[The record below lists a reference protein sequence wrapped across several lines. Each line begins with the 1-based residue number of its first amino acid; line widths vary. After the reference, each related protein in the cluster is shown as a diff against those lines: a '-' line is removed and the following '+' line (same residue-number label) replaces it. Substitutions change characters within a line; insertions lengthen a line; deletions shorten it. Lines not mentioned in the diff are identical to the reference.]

1 MPPKAKPARQPR
13 AVAPQP
19 EPQPEPRQP
28 EPGTLAVELRG
39 SLDRVGLDGA
49 VDGWCWSPD
58 TPGQRRDVAI
68 ALDGVPVLRL
78 SADLARQDLT
88 EAGFGDGRHAFS
100 GRLPREA
107 MQPGTRVLA
116 ALIDTGSGQRIGAPI
131 ALTWPDLPM
140 VPESVAVAATPLA
153 EIGGNLDR
161 VTRDGWVSGWC
172 WQPQAPGRRL
182 EVEILVGGGVV
193 GRTLAAGFRADL
205 QLAGISDGAH
215 GFAFALPY
223 DVLAERGTLRITA
236 REAASQA
243 AIGEPVVMR
252 LGRLAETEQ
261 RILDLERQVRLLR
274 GQLADAARNAQGQP
288 AADEQAARALFGR
301 VAGFFQ
307 SLANGVQEQP
317 GASLAAVLDDIAAR
331 LPAFD
336 LARPAS
342 ALVLVCI
349 PASAP
354 IEALHRCLAA
364 LADSGSDRLAEIALF
379 DDAGADP
386 RAALLP
392 NLVGG
397 LRYVR
402 VAGPATMAQAMDA
415 AIRQFAGPLVAMLSP
430 HALAAE
436 GWLDGLIETLTHD
449 PRAALASAVLV
460 RGDGLLQ
467 HAGLALGRAGSLRD
481 VAQFADAELPE
492 LRARRRLDAASAMA
506 CVIDRARL
514 LAAGGLDHAFHSLPH
529 AVVELSLRLRAQGG
543 RLLLQPAASLA
554 WGGSD
559 ADAASPEVDGPGE
572 DARRLRLAAL
582 RALDLAGQPAMR
594 ATAADFAGHALVVED
609 DIPRPDQDA
618 GSIAAFEQ
626 MVVLCELGWRVT
638 FIAARDAP
646 TPRGARQRLER
657 AGIEVLQPP
666 HTLSVGDYLR
676 EHGEQL
682 DLVHIY
688 RHHNAAVIAPQVREW
703 AARAKLVFSPA
714 DLHFLREAR
723 AAALAG
729 RGDDYAGAQTRAQ
742 ELACVAG
749 ADASLV
755 VSDYE
760 LDLLRRETDAERL
773 YLLRWITRTVPDVP
787 GFAGR
792 HGVLF
797 IGNFNHPPN
806 ADAVTWYAEAVV
818 PLVRAG
824 RPDIVL
830 HVVGAN
836 ASLALQALAAPGIV
850 LHGWVEDVAPLFASV
865 RLSVAPLRFGAGFKG
880 KVATSLAYGVPV
892 VGTPMAFE
900 GTGLA
905 PGDGIAVGADA
916 AALAREILRL
926 HDDALSWGAL
936 SQRGQ
941 ERVEALY
948 SPQAASEL
956 YQRMLADLG
965 LTVIAPL
972 PVEKASRPAQDDE

>member
-1 MPPKAKPARQPR
+1 MPPKAKSVRRPR
-13 AVAPQP
+13 AAAAVP
-19 EPQPEPRQP
+19 EPEA
-28 EPGTLAVELRG
+28 LAPDLRG
-39 SLDRVGLDGA
+39 SLDRVGLDGT

-58 TPGQRRDVAI
+58 TPGLRRDIAI
-68 ALDGVPVLRL
+68 ALDGIPVLRL
-78 SADLARQDLT
+78 SADRAREDLA

-107 MQPGTRVLA
+107 MRPGAHVLA
-116 ALIDTGSGQRIGAPI
+116 VLIDSGSGQQIGAPVG
-131 ALTWPDLPM
+131 LTWPALP
-140 VPESVAVAATPLA
+140 VLPESVAAAAEPPVEVA
-153 EIGGNLDR
+153 GNLDR

-172 WQPQAPGRRL
+172 WQPDAPGRRL

-193 GRTLAAGFRADL
+193 GRTLAASFRADL

-236 REAASQA
+236 REAASHA

-252 LGRLAETEQ
+252 LGGLAETEQ
-261 RILDLERQVRLLR
+261 RILELERQVRLLR
-274 GQLADAARNAQGQP
+274 GQLADTARHAQGQP
-288 AADEQAARALFGR
+288 AAEEQAARALFGR

-307 SLANGVQEQP
+307 SLADGSPEQP
-317 GASLAAVLDDIAAR
+317 GATLAAVLDDIAAR

-379 DDAGADP
+379 DDGHADP

-402 VAGPATMAQAMDA
+402 VAAPATMAQAMDA

-430 HALAAE
+430 HALATE
-436 GWLDGLIETLTHD
+436 GWLDGLIETLAHD

-467 HAGLALGRAGSLRD
+467 HAGLALGRAGSLYE

-492 LRARRRLDAASAMA
+492 LRGRRRIDAASALA
-506 CVIDRARL
+506 CVIDRVRL
-514 LAAGGLDHAFHSLPH
+514 LASGGLDHAFRSLPH
-529 AVVELSLRLRAQGG
+529 AVVDLSLRLRAQGG

-554 WGGSD
+554 WDGTD
-559 ADAASPEVDGPGE
+559 TDAASPEVDGPGE
-572 DARRLRLAAL
+572 DARRLRLAVL
-582 RALDLAGQPAMR
+582 RALDQAGEPAMR
-594 ATAADFAGHALVVED
+594 ATAADYAGHALVVED

-626 MVVLCELGWRVT
+626 MAVLCELGWRVT

-666 HTLSVGDYLR
+666 HTPSVGDYLR
-676 EHGEQL
+676 EHGEEL
-682 DLVHIY
+682 DLVHLY
-688 RHHNAAVIAPQVREW
+688 RHHNAAVIAPQVHEW
-703 AARAKLVFSPA
+703 APQARLIFSPA

-723 AAALAG
+723 AATLAG
-729 RGDDYAGAQTRAQ
+729 RGDDAASLQTRAQ
-742 ELACVAG
+742 ELACVAD

-760 LDLLRRETDAERL
+760 LDLLRRETGAERL
-773 YLLRWITRTVPDVP
+773 YLLRWITRTVPDAP
-787 GFAGR
+787 GFPGR

-806 ADAVTWYAEAVV
+806 ADAVAWYAEAVA
-818 PLVRAG
+818 PLLRAT

-836 ASLALQALAAPGIV
+836 ASAPLQALAGPGIV

-905 PGDGIAVGADA
+905 PGDGIAVGGDA

-926 HDDALSWGAL
+926 HDNAPAWGAL
-936 SQRGQ
+936 SRRGQ

-965 LTVIAPL
+965 LGFIPPL
-972 PVEKASRPAQDDE
+972 AIASRPAQGDA